1 MAESNGPPEE
11 ETVEA
16 KPVEAAQSTPAT
28 VSPPLAR
35 ELYDWAS
42 RLTAEAGGPE
52 EYYWTPEIER
62 LVTKLKMTKRAL
74 IGVVGVQGAGKSATM
89 RAIRDQLKNEFPN
102 STVAVKV
109 PESGRLMDAFR
120 STYEALYHGQVERLI
135 NRKVVNDFGFDPVF
149 LHRAERLANRIHDLA
164 TSVQVGRLR
173 RREIKEWECLS
184 PGICSLV
191 PRRVVHELED
201 QALQA
206 LINAQ
211 RLVLI
216 DMPDYPKHD
225 RRLIAHDLDD
235 LQGLWNRLMMNHKD
249 VSIVVFIQKETFNH
263 ADHFFYGKMD
273 LIDLLPLTSAQ
284 LLEAYARKWG
294 GYAPFTEDALQYI
307 AKMSRGIFRRFKRY
321 IGLALETWMAQ
332 GAQSEAQADLELIKK
347 AVTDEEI
354 MLDVD
359 KELEGIFRK
368 REQKEKALELMK
380 VLSDKKIRR
389 EEAKAAGAK
398 SLTEFF
404 PGDEP
409 LPEGLTQ
416 ADLAEMLDLSEMALS
431 RLVRELEQHGY
442 VKRTAWRHWTYV
454 DENW

>member
-1 MAESNGPPEE
+1 
-11 ETVEA
+11 
-16 KPVEAAQSTPAT
+16 
-28 VSPPLAR
+28 
-35 ELYDWAS
+35 
-42 RLTAEAGGPE
+42 
-52 EYYWTPEIER
+52 
-62 LVTKLKMTKRAL
+62 
-74 IGVVGVQGAGKSATM
+74 M

-120 STYEALYHGQVERLI
+120 STYEALYRGQVERLI
-135 NRKVVNDFGFDPVF
+135 NQKVVNDFGFDPVF

-273 LIDLLPLTSAQ
+273 LIDLLPLTSSQ
-284 LLEAYARKWG
+284 LLEAYARKWD
-294 GYAPFTEDALQYI
+294 GYAPFTEEALQYI

-321 IGLALETWMAQ
+321 IGLAVETRIP
-332 GAQSEAQADLELIKK
+332 ERAQADVSSTPIDLELVKK
-347 AVTDEEI
+347 SVTDEEV
-354 MLDVD
+354 MRDMD
-359 KELEGIFRK
+359 KELDGIFRK
-368 REQKEKALELMK
+368 PEQKQKALELVK
-380 VLSDKKIRR
+380 LLSDMRFRR

-398 SLTEFF
+398 SLGEIISGEPF
-404 PGDEP
+404 PG
-409 LPEGLTQ
+409 GFNQ
-416 ADLAEMLDLSEMALS
+416 AELAMRLDLSEMAVS

-442 VKRTAWRHWTYV
+442 IKRRAWQQWNYV
-454 DENW
+454 DMNW